1 MTKLEQLIKEL
12 CPDGVEFVKLDSVC
26 KVYDGTHQTPNYT
39 TSGVKFVSVENIG
52 NLYATDKYISENDY
66 TKYKI
71 KPQINDVLMT
81 RIGTIGVCAVVDRD
95 TPLAYYVSLALLRP
109 NNSFLNSKY
118 LKYYIES
125 KYGRKELYKRTLVNA
140 VPIKVNMG
148 DIGKIMI
155 AIPPLEVQAEIV
167 KILDEYTESV
177 TALQQE
183 LTAEL
188 TARKKQYEYY
198 RDLLL
203 DFGGSR
209 QTDAVH
215 GGGTS
220 ECEWRTIKEVCSISA
235 GGDVPKDSFSK
246 DKTDIFNIP
255 IISNGIG
262 DNALYGYTS
271 IEKIAEPAVTVAA
284 RGTIGYAEYRD
295 YPYYPI
301 IRLLT
306 VIPKEKNYL
315 STKYLY
321 YVLQRQ
327 HYDVPKTGIP
337 QLTSP
342 MMQKISIPIPSIEEQ
357 KRIVSILDR
366 FDKLCNDISEGLP
379 AEIEARRKQYEYYRD
394 KLLSF
399 EEMRT

>member
-1 MTKLEQLIKEL
+1 M
-12 CPDGVEFVKLDSVC
+12 
-26 KVYDGTHQTPNYT
+26 
-39 TSGVKFVSVENIG
+39 
-52 NLYATDKYISENDY
+52 
-66 TKYKI
+66 
-71 KPQINDVLMT
+71 
-81 RIGTIGVCAVVDRD
+81 
-95 TPLAYYVSLALLRP
+95 
-109 NNSFLNSKY
+109 
-118 LKYYIES
+118 
-125 KYGRKELYKRTLVNA
+125 
-140 VPIKVNMG
+140 
-148 DIGKIMI
+148 
-155 AIPPLEVQAEIV
+155 EVQAEIA
-167 KILDEYTESV
+167 KILDEYSTSV

-183 LTAEL
+183 LEKEL

-203 DFGGSR
+203 DFC
-209 QTDAVH
+209 VH
-215 GGGTS
+215 GGTS

-306 VIPKEKNYL
+306 VIPKEKSYL
-315 STKYLY
+315 NTKYLY

-342 MMQKISIPIPSIEEQ
+342 MIQKISIPIPSIEEQ
-357 KRIVSILDR
+357 KCIVSILDR

-394 KLLSF
+394 KMLSF
-399 EEMRT
+399 NEA

>member
-1 MTKLEQLIKEL
+1 MSMTKLEKLHAEL
-12 CPDGVEFVKLDSVC
+12 CPNGVEYKELAEIFNTRNGYTPSKSNSDYWINGNIPWFRMEDIRENGNILYDSIQKVTESAVKGKLFPAYSIIIATSATIGEHALITVESLANQRFTYLMLKDEYKTKYDIKFLYYYCYKLDEWCLSHLNQGSFPSV
-26 KVYDGTHQTPNYT
+26 DMSQFPH
-39 TSGVKFVSVENIG
+39 F
-52 NLYATDKYISENDY
+52 
-66 TKYKI
+66 KI
-71 KPQINDVLMT
+71 PV
-81 RIGTIGVCAVVDRD
+81 
-95 TPLAYYVSLALLRP
+95 
-109 NNSFLNSKY
+109 
-118 LKYYIES
+118 
-125 KYGRKELYKRTLVNA
+125 
-140 VPIKVNMG
+140 
-148 DIGKIMI
+148 
-155 AIPPLEVQAEIV
+155 PPLEVQAEIV
-167 KILDEYTESV
+167 RILDNFTDL
-177 TALQQE
+177 TAE

-198 RDLLL
+198 RDELLSFS
-203 DFGGSR
+203 D
-209 QTDAVH
+209 
-215 GGGTS
+215 S

-235 GGDVPKDSFSK
+235 GGDVPKESFSK
-246 DKTDIFNIP
+246 NKTDIFNIP

-306 VIPKEKNYL
+306 VIPKEKSYL
-315 STKYLY
+315 NTKYLY

-342 MMQKISIPIPSIEEQ
+342 MIQIISIPIPSIEEQ
-357 KRIVSILDR
+357 ARIVSILDR
-366 FDKLCNDISEGLP
+366 FDKLCNDISDGLP

-399 EEMRT
+399 EEVRT

>member
-1 MTKLEQLIKEL
+1 MKLEQMLREQCPNGVEYVKLGEVCTITKGKTPIQKAIPGEYPLVVTTSERKSCNTYQFDRSAVCIPLVSSRGHGVASLNHVYFQSGKFALGNILCAVIPNDESILSANFLYHYLEYKKDTLLVPLMKGGANVSLHIDDIQRVKIPLPPIEVQNRTIEILDKFVELSETLSKEL
-12 CPDGVEFVKLDSVC
+12 LARRN
-26 KVYDGTHQTPNYT
+26 Q
-39 TSGVKFVSVENIG
+39 
-52 NLYATDKYISENDY
+52 
-66 TKYKI
+66 YK
-71 KPQINDVLMT
+71 
-81 RIGTIGVCAVVDRD
+81 
-95 TPLAYYVSLALLRP
+95 
-109 NNSFLNSKY
+109 
-118 LKYYIES
+118 
-125 KYGRKELYKRTLVNA
+125 
-140 VPIKVNMG
+140 
-148 DIGKIMI
+148 
-155 AIPPLEVQAEIV
+155 
-167 KILDEYTESV
+167 
-177 TALQQE
+177 
-183 LTAEL
+183 
-188 TARKKQYEYY
+188 YY

-203 DFGGSR
+203 DFC
-209 QTDAVH
+209 VH
-215 GGGTS
+215 GGTS

-306 VIPKEKNYL
+306 VIPKEKSYL
-315 STKYLY
+315 NTKYLY

-342 MMQKISIPIPSIEEQ
+342 MIQKISIPIPSIEEQ
-357 KRIVSILDR
+357 KCIVSILDR

-394 KLLSF
+394 KMLSF
-399 EEMRT
+399 NEA

>member
-1 MTKLEQLIKEL
+1 MNKLEQLIKEL
-12 CPDGVEFVKLDSVC
+12 CPNGVRFIKLNTVC
-26 KVYDGTHQTPNYT
+26 SIYDGTHQTPNYT

-167 KILDEYTESV
+167 KILDEYSTSV
-177 TALQQE
+177 TAFQQE
-183 LTAEL
+183 LEKEL

-203 DFGGSR
+203 DFG
-209 QTDAVH
+209 VH

-342 MMQKISIPIPSIEEQ
+342 MIQKISIPIPSIEEQ

-399 EEMRT
+399 RPK